1 MGQHWALFGA
11 VAAVFAT
18 DVAPEYEELA
28 RRRLRKMG
36 VVFLEDDDAVNI
48 QSAPCVSNELAPPH
62 LVPARR
68 CIDEIY
74 KYSLCLQTSACPT
87 RGAKATHRA
96 TTERCEGAPTDAA
109 ITQLV
114 EERVRATGDDEAT
127 ARAYLTSY
135 DLCAK
140 WGDEETK
147 QPERIRRTR
156 ENCPAGCDYVT
167 NCQYAPEVWDP
178 VYNWTS
184 RKDGVFRQVNRT
196 TELHLLDDDDAE
208 AMCDRVYSTTKPWS
222 CAWGDATDGLGAAP
236 MRWADN
242 NEGGDDDSPQGVS
255 FNLEH
260 KINACGCQF
269 WDALSCQIAHRCGGT
284 LAEGQKVWLENGENW
299 HWRDVPAGTQL
310 LGGGRMTA
318 EADMR
323 PTPCLDVCASSSAV
337 ATTMSVLALVAAAAG
352 VVVMTW

>member
-1 MGQHWALFGA
+1 
-11 VAAVFAT
+11 
-18 DVAPEYEELA
+18 
-28 RRRLRKMG
+28 
-36 VVFLEDDDAVNI
+36 
-48 QSAPCVSNELAPPH
+48 
-62 LVPARR
+62 
-68 CIDEIY
+68 
-74 KYSLCLQTSACPT
+74 
-87 RGAKATHRA
+87 
-96 TTERCEGAPTDAA
+96 
-109 ITQLV
+109 
-114 EERVRATGDDEAT
+114 
-127 ARAYLTSY
+127 
-135 DLCAK
+135 
-140 WGDEETK
+140 
-147 QPERIRRTR
+147 
-156 ENCPAGCDYVT
+156 VT
-167 NCQYAPEVWDP
+167 NCQYSPEVWDP

-184 RKDGVFRQVNRT
+184 RIDGVFRQVNRT

-242 NEGGDDDSPQGVS
+242 NEGGDDDSPMGVS

-337 ATTMSVLALVAAAAG
+337 ATTASVLALVAAAG

>member
-1 MGQHWALFGA
+1 MGQHHKALVCA
-11 VAAVFAT
+11 VAAMALAA
-18 DVAPEYEELA
+18 DVAPAYEELA

-135 DLCAK
+135 DLCAL

-147 QPERIRRTR
+147 QPVRKSISASGRPGGIIYYSGRLDAAR
-156 ENCPAGCDYVT
+156 E
-167 NCQYAPEVWDP
+167 
-178 VYNWTS
+178 
-184 RKDGVFRQVNRT
+184 
-196 TELHLLDDDDAE
+196 
-208 AMCDRVYSTTKPWS
+208 
-222 CAWGDATDGLGAAP
+222 
-236 MRWADN
+236 
-242 NEGGDDDSPQGVS
+242 
-255 FNLEH
+255 
-260 KINACGCQF
+260 
-269 WDALSCQIAHRCGGT
+269 
-284 LAEGQKVWLENGENW
+284 
-299 HWRDVPAGTQL
+299 
-310 LGGGRMTA
+310 
-318 EADMR
+318 
-323 PTPCLDVCASSSAV
+323 CLASSHEAF
-337 ATTMSVLALVAAAAG
+337 
-352 VVVMTW
+352 